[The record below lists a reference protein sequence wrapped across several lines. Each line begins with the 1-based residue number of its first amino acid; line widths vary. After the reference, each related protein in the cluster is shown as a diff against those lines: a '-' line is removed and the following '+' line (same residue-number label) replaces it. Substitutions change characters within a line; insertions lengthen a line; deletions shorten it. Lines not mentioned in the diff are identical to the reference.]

1 MDFIFSYVAQFS
13 IYEWFLGAVLLF
25 FFLILLCYNL
35 FVYRKPFNHE
45 IKRKDIT
52 VDDSNLPGISV
63 IISSKNDSEQL
74 EKNLPFVLEQD
85 YPNFEVIVVNCG
97 STDETD
103 TVLKAASNKYPQLY
117 HTFIPAEAD
126 EINEKKLALTVGI
139 KAAKN
144 DFLLFTESYCKP
156 CSSEWIREFGKQFTQ
171 GKDIIL
177 GYSNLQ
183 APEKIS
189 YSSFI
194 KYDNLIHHIKFLSRA
209 ISRKPFMGTGRNMG
223 YKKELF
229 FKNKGFSAIL
239 GIDGGEDDLFINRIS
254 NKRNTDVVVSAKSI
268 TETDSVE
275 NLATWRS
282 LKSRHL
288 YTKQLY
294 KGFSSLFFGFEN
306 LSKYSFLLLFIASV
320 VTGILTS
327 NYILLGF
334 ALLLFIIQLLIR
346 MSVINKNG
354 KHFGAGKFNI
364 QLLLFDL
371 MQPIYNQRFTKYAN
385 SRNRAIMSVRRW
397 YK

>member
-1 MDFIFSYVAQFS
+1 
-13 IYEWFLGAVLLF
+13 
-25 FFLILLCYNL
+25 
-35 FVYRKPFNHE
+35 
-45 IKRKDIT
+45 
-52 VDDSNLPGISV
+52 
-63 IISSKNDSEQL
+63 
-74 EKNLPFVLEQD
+74 
-85 YPNFEVIVVNCG
+85 
-97 STDETD
+97 
-103 TVLKAASNKYPQLY
+103 
-117 HTFIPAEAD
+117 
-126 EINEKKLALTVGI
+126 
-139 KAAKN
+139 
-144 DFLLFTESYCKP
+144 
-156 CSSEWIREFGKQFTQ
+156 
-171 GKDIIL
+171 
-177 GYSNLQ
+177 
-183 APEKIS
+183 
-189 YSSFI
+189 
-194 KYDNLIHHIKFLSRA
+194 
-209 ISRKPFMGTGRNMG
+209 MGTGRNMG